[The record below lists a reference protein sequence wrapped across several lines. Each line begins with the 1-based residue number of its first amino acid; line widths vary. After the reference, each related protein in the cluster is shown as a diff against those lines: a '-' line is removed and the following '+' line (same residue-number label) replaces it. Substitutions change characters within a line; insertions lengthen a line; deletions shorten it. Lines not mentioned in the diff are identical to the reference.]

1 LNLKTTKTPINSKIS
16 VSRLSTFASG
26 IINENVSFGGEIVRH
41 IEGYDDVNE
50 CLRTLRG
57 RVQTIL
63 FEYDR
68 AAAYVQIRLITT
80 RLNID
85 HVPVAFDVKTLK
97 LKRLT
102 AFSC

>member
-1 LNLKTTKTPINSKIS
+1 
-16 VSRLSTFASG
+16 
-26 IINENVSFGGEIVRH
+26 
-41 IEGYDDVNE
+41 
-50 CLRTLRG
+50 LRG

-85 HVPVAFDVKTLK
+85 HVPVAFDVKTLQVK
-97 LKRLT
+97 T
-102 AFSC
+102 FNII